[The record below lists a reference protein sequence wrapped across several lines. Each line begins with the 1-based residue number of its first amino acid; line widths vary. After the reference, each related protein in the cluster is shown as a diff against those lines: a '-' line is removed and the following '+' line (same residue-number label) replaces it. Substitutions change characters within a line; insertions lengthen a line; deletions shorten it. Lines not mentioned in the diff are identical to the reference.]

1 MKELKIVPFYDIIV
15 DNPFET
21 EQDKKNGLDL
31 MLKISRPFYMH
42 MFSLMYFPNTLLTKR
57 ALKAGLISENQVEG
71 QATKSFDQMYVS
83 LKHPRRPLDRFW
95 ISLYSLSSKRLV
107 PKRLIRF
114 LSQIRF
120 IEKHPGPLVA
130 FAGLCNTIKLAAIA
144 IKWLWE
150 GKPVLTS
157 LGKRGRSKKQGNRI
171 I

>member
-1 MKELKIVPFYDIIV
+1 
-15 DNPFET
+15 
-21 EQDKKNGLDL
+21 
-31 MLKISRPFYMH
+31 
-42 MFSLMYFPNTLLTKR
+42 
-57 ALKAGLISENQVEG
+57 
-71 QATKSFDQMYVS
+71 
-83 LKHPRRPLDRFW
+83 
-95 ISLYSLSSKRLV
+95 
-107 PKRLIRF
+107 LIRF